1 MQKILLNVDFLKLLL
16 QAADM
21 VFKIQQ
27 TKVFLLEGFLCMLQL
42 LCQLLYLVFHQ
53 YCIFLRVNALLYG
66 FLFVIYMLGL
76 LLSKLGLKAFDLLVK
91 CFLTLLVKLY
101 RGQ

>member
-1 MQKILLNVDFLKLLL
+1 
-16 QAADM
+16 
-21 VFKIQQ
+21 
-27 TKVFLLEGFLCMLQL
+27 MLQL

-53 YCIFLRVNALLYG
+53 DCIFLRVNALLNS
-66 FLFVIYMLGL
+66 FLLVIYMLGL
-76 LLSKLGLKAFDLLVK
+76 LLSKLSLKAFDLLVK